1 MLFQHL
7 SDFLAHPFDPN
18 NDGQTSAL
26 EWFGFVGLMLVIVFI
41 WNVILEYMLDAAG

>member
-7 SDFLAHPFDPN
+7 RDFLAHPFDPN

-26 EWFGFVGLMLVIVFI
+26 EWFAFVGLLLVIIFI
-41 WNVILEYMLDAAG
+41 WNAILSYMFDNAG